1 MHERILSVGLL
12 GLLAL
17 GCGGGSGG
25 ETPAPSRSRVDV
37 VVAAEDSGPDLDA
50 FCEVVYPAG
59 HGRAVTWPDLEGEA
73 HPDVE
78 GWTWTSLWATWCVPC
93 LEEMPRMDR
102 FEKKLRDKG
111 HLVTVQH
118 VSVDAVAGDLTK
130 YRAAHP
136 EAPGGPRV
144 ADQAAV
150 DPWLTEQGLDA
161 GASIPIHIFADAEDR
176 IRCIRMGAVSE
187 HDYAAVEKI
196 VSGK

>member
-1 MHERILSVGLL
+1 MHERILIGMAL
-12 GLLAL
+12 GFVAL
-17 GCGGGSGG
+17 GCGGGGGG
-25 ETPAPSRSRVDV
+25 EAPTPSRSRVDV
-37 VVAAEDSGPDLDA
+37 VVAAEDSGPDLNA
-50 FCEVVYPAG
+50 FCEVVYPVG
-59 HGRAVTWPDLEGEA
+59 QGRTVTWPEFAGKA

-78 GWTWTSLWATWCVPC
+78 GWAWTSLWATWCVPC

-102 FEKKLRDKG
+102 FEKKLNDKG

-118 VSVDAVAGDLTK
+118 VSVDATAADLDK
-130 YRAAHP
+130 YRAEHP
-136 EAPGGPRV
+136 DAPGGPRV
-144 ADQAAV
+144 ADQATV

-161 GASIPIHIFADAEDR
+161 GASIPIHIFADPEDR